1 MQWFIHY
8 NIFII
13 HLFYN
18 FQCSARTLKNI
29 SELFYYAQKA
39 VLHPT
44 AAVYNSEEKEVSW
57 ILRFIGADCASYITY
72 FISNILN
79 LPEYLYFQLTLQCKK
94 ALTRIF
100 KVINGRVEIPV
111 MGFIILSVVSFHFN
125 KLNCRDYSTC
135 IVCQPRIC
143 FIQWLKH
150 VCTSFFQICD
160 LDNDSILNDGEV
172 HQFQVS
178 VQS

>member
-1 MQWFIHY
+1 
-8 NIFII
+8 
-13 HLFYN
+13 
-18 FQCSARTLKNI
+18 
-29 SELFYYAQKA
+29 
-39 VLHPT
+39 
-44 AAVYNSEEKEVSW
+44 
-57 ILRFIGADCASYITY
+57 
-72 FISNILN
+72 
-79 LPEYLYFQLTLQCKK
+79 
-94 ALTRIF
+94 
-100 KVINGRVEIPV
+100 

-135 IVCQPRIC
+135 IVCKPCMC

-150 VCTSFFQICD
+150 VRTSFFQICD